1 MKFLS
6 NLTITFTQVFIL
18 ANAITPSDSCSKSSR
33 WLINGQWY
41 IFTRAR
47 LHYNQLIWILDRWFV
62 PPVCPCGRSQNINLM
77 CSQWLVCENLR
88 FSQCKNAGQNHVCT
102 FAQLQQSTTLQL
114 LNVEPTINQIT
125 HQARHRHISIS
136 RYSKCFQVLH
146 RNQTELPTQ
155 IKCETW
161 FCVYFKY
168 SSRGW
173 Q

>member
-1 MKFLS
+1 M
-6 NLTITFTQVFIL
+6 TITINQVFIL
-18 ANAITPSDSCSKSSR
+18 ASAITPSDSCSKSSR

-47 LHYNQLIWILDRWFV
+47 LHYNQLIRILDQWFV

-77 CSQWLVCENLR
+77 CSQWLICDNLR
-88 FSQCKNAGQNHVCT
+88 FSQKSRTESCLHFCPTAAKYNFTT
-102 FAQLQQSTTLQL
+102 FECRAHHQSNYTS
-114 LNVEPTINQIT
+114 
-125 HQARHRHISIS
+125 RHRHISIS

>member
-18 ANAITPSDSCSKSSR
+18 ANAIIPSDSCSKSSR
-33 WLINGQWY
+33 WLINGQWC
-41 IFTRAR
+41 IFRRAR
-47 LHYNQLIWILDRWFV
+47 LHYNQLIRILDQWFV

-77 CSQWLVCENLR
+77 CSQWLVCENLI

-125 HQARHRHISIS
+125 HQARHRHICKYLFK
-136 RYSKCFQVLH
+136 RYFGVQWKSN
-146 RNQTELPTQ
+146 RTSNTNQMWNMGL
-155 IKCETW
+155 
-161 FCVYFKY
+161 CVF
-168 SSRGW
+168 
-173 Q
+173 